1 MAAKQTEKVT
11 IQLFKD
17 NEKYKDDVFVA
28 VNGHSYQVK
37 RGVKVEVPAKVA
49 EVLEHSSIQD
59 MKTADLM
66 DQESNKFREKSKAYG
81 VE

>member
-1 MAAKQTEKVT
+1 M
-11 IQLFKD
+11 
-17 NEKYKDDVFVA
+17 
-28 VNGHSYQVK
+28 
-37 RGVKVEVPAKVA
+37 A

-66 DQESNKFREKSKAYG
+66 DQESTKFREKSKAYG